1 MKYIL
6 QTRNTSGITSEVIT
20 KHGILKT
27 PLFISCATK
36 GAIKGVD
43 NSQMVANKTQMI
55 LSNTV
60 HLLPYSSYIKSCGGL
75 HKFMNWSKP
84 LLTDS
89 GGFQMFSWSHGGV
102 VDEIKGIKK
111 NRTNRVKFFDNG
123 CEFTYPN
130 SSTKVL
136 LTPELSIQTQID
148 LGVDFC
154 VALDECTPSSLD
166 YYDTKAAMLRSHQWE
181 LASLKFFKE
190 HQKPHQRLLG
200 IVQGGI
206 HKDLREMSCDFVKS
220 HDFWGYCIGGS
231 LGKTKEEMYDVVRYT
246 CNLLNDNNKKYVHLL
261 GIGETAD
268 ILNLVAYGI
277 DSFDCVHPTRIGRHG
292 CALLSYLVD
301 GKDFINLN
309 NNKFKQD
316 LRPIDDTCK
325 CSTCKNFSRAYLNYL
340 LSVGEINAITALVNH
355 NVFRMN
361 RLMEEITI
369 AIKNNNL
376 LDLKKQWLRNLPTP
390 HI

>member
-6 QTRNTSGITSEVIT
+6 QTRNASGVISKVIT
-20 KHGILKT
+20 KHGTLIT

-36 GAIKGVD
+36 GAIKGAHNTD
-43 NSQMVANKTQMI
+43 MIANNTQLI
-55 LSNTV
+55 LTNTV
-60 HLLPYSSYIKSCGGL
+60 HMLPYSSHIKELGGI
-75 HKFMNWSKP
+75 HKFINWHKP
-84 LLTDS
+84 MLADS

-102 VDEIKGIKK
+102 VDEIKGVKK

-130 SSTKVL
+130 SSEKVL
-136 LTPELSIQTQID
+136 LTPALSMQTQID

-166 YYDTKAAMLRSHQWE
+166 YYDTKAAMRRSHRWE
-181 LASLKFFKE
+181 YESLEYFK
-190 HQKPHQRLLG
+190 QNQQPHQRLLG

-206 HKDLREMSCDFVKS
+206 YKDLRDESCDFVQNN
-220 HDFWGYCIGGS
+220 DFWGYCIGGS

-246 CNLLNDNNKKYVHLL
+246 CSKINGEKKKYVHLL
-261 GIGETAD
+261 GIGETVD
-268 ILNLVAYGI
+268 ILNLVSYGI

-292 CALLSYLVD
+292 CGLLSYLRD

-309 NNKFKQD
+309 NKKFKND
-316 LRPIDDTCK
+316 LKPIDNSCN
-325 CSTCKNFSRAYLNYL
+325 CSTCKNFSRAYIHYL
-340 LSVGEINAITALVNH
+340 LSVGEINAITAIVHH

-361 RLMEEITI
+361 RLMEEIHI
-369 AIKNNNL
+369 AIQSNTFNDVKN
-376 LDLKKQWLRNLPTP
+376 KWLTEFE
-390 HI
+390 